1 MNIVEPWIAIRGLER
16 AIDFQRWARLTSW
29 AHMEPPLT
37 FRGLS
42 WKRLSDQGNHAIML
56 KN

>member
-1 MNIVEPWIAIRGLER
+1 MNVVEPWIAIRGLER
-16 AIDFQRWARLTSW
+16 AIDFQRWARLTTW
-29 AHMEPPLT
+29 AHVERLT

-42 WKRLSDQGNHAIML
+42 WKRLSDQGNRAIML